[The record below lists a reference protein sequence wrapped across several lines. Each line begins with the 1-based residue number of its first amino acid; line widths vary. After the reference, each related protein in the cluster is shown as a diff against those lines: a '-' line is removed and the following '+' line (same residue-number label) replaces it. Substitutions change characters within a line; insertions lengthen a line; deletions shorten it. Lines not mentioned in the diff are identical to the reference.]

1 MNLSIIIAIYQIE
14 KVLDDCLNSIYQQ
27 LKDNDIEVLMINDGS
42 KDHCEDICLN
52 YVQKDA
58 RFIYHKKV
66 NGGLSDARNYGLTH
80 ASKKYIWFVD
90 GDDIIACDAFDQ
102 LKQLMKMDWDV
113 LYFDYREFEGRTSL
127 FSIHEEAGWKDAKQ
141 YLLSPPNAWNKVMK
155 RSLLA
160 QEQFQ
165 FPKGIWYEDRATAAI
180 HVNYTDKIYYTK
192 AVLYEYRV
200 RQESLMNQSQYNE
213 RMLDIITAIEMM
225 HQQAGSEYHDE
236 CESNAIGNL
245 LYQSAFRLLP
255 FQRMQE
261 LNQCV
266 DTCKRLYPH
275 CEDNPYLKKRSK
287 LYRFTIHCI
296 LKKHYKLV
304 NWIRYIYQRGG
315 AR

>member
-27 LKDNDIEVLMINDGS
+27 LADNDIEVLMVNDGS
-42 KDHCEDICLN
+42 KDHCEDICLS
-52 YVQKDA
+52 YAQKDS
-58 RFIYHKKV
+58 RFIYHKKE
-66 NGGLSDARNYGLTH
+66 NGGLSDARNYGLSH
-80 ASKKYIWFVD
+80 ASKDYIWFVD
-90 GDDIIACDAFDQ
+90 GDDVLEKDAFMK
-102 LKQLMKMDWDV
+102 LKQLTNIDWDV
-113 LYFDYREFEGRTSL
+113 LYFDYCEFEGRTSL
-127 FSIHEEAGWKDAKQ
+127 FSIHEVEGWKSGKE
-141 YLLSPPNAWNKVMK
+141 YLLSPPNAWNKIMK
-155 RSLLA
+155 KSLLA

-180 HVNYTDKIYYTK
+180 HVSYSDKLYYSK
-192 AVLYEYRV
+192 EVLYKYRV

-225 HQQAGSEYHDE
+225 HAQAGTQYHDE

-255 FQRMQE
+255 FQRILE

-266 DTCKRLYPH
+266 DTCKSLYPH
-275 CEDNPYLKKRSK
+275 CEDNPYLKNRSK

-296 LKKHYKLV
+296 LKKRYKLV
-304 NWIRYIYQRGG
+304 NLIRYIYQKGG